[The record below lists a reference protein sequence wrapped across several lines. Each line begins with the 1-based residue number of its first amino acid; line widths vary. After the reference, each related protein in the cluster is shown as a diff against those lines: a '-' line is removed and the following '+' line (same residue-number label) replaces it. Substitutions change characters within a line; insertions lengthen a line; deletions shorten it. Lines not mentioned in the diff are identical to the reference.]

1 MNKYEKTLD
10 WLTWR
15 FIEPM
20 KPIPA
25 CIDKNLSYYNW
36 VCPTC
41 GELHVNRTKEK
52 HFEMLEKMNK
62 QIFED
67 NHKAN
72 QRIMQL
78 EEENAYLRH
87 LSCD

>member
-36 VCPTC
+36 VCPPC

-52 HFEMLEKMNK
+52 HCSKCGQAIDWSDYEK
-62 QIFED
+62 
-67 NHKAN
+67 
-72 QRIMQL
+72 
-78 EEENAYLRH
+78 YLR
-87 LSCD
+87 